1 MVSIVLADD
10 SKLDDSSI
18 NHSSV
23 SPDTKNSPSSKGED
37 VSENPSNH
45 EDEKKGIDPELLAPE
60 SKEGDMGFR
69 GNNQKNDDSEDTPKP
84 TDINDID
91 VEKVIS
97 MQGNDTFE

>member
-1 MVSIVLADD
+1 
-10 SKLDDSSI
+10 
-18 NHSSV
+18 
-23 SPDTKNSPSSKGED
+23 
-37 VSENPSNH
+37 
-45 EDEKKGIDPELLAPE
+45 
-60 SKEGDMGFR
+60 MGFR